1 MMIIL
6 QINFELFYLLLTS
19 EDFLNIYEA
28 ALPLDEQ
35 GVRKTNKNQ
44 QDQVSS
50 FKKQLEIF
58 LSGRTWHFR
67 QRVCPCDSIFV
78 FERALNLKFDVHRA
92 TFDIREGF
100 FDQLIF
106 APIQGGYHHDVPK
119 VADINDPMVD
129 HYRVKPDYLVHW
141 FIKNGFPYSA
151 IYILRQRPVMCT
163 FGYAPS
169 WENRTVGKSLFTLV
183 FEQNSIRPEEKGRLI
198 EEIEKAMRDSCLEL

>member
-6 QINFELFYLLLTS
+6 RINFELFYLLLTS

-78 FERALNLKFDVHRA
+78 FEEH
-92 TFDIREGF
+92 
-100 FDQLIF
+100 
-106 APIQGGYHHDVPK
+106 
-119 VADINDPMVD
+119 
-129 HYRVKPDYLVHW
+129 
-141 FIKNGFPYSA
+141 
-151 IYILRQRPVMCT
+151 
-163 FGYAPS
+163 
-169 WENRTVGKSLFTLV
+169 
-183 FEQNSIRPEEKGRLI
+183 
-198 EEIEKAMRDSCLEL
+198 